1 MNIQIIP
8 DNFDQMKFNEHIHHP
23 LQTWQWGEAR
33 KETGL
38 NVVRIDGVTMTIHP
52 IPHTSYS
59 IGYIPRSP
67 NPSPELIDKLAGY
80 GKENNLLFIKFEPD
94 EEKTSDDSMLDTRL
108 VKSMHPLFPE
118 WTQVLDLTPSEGE
131 LMKQLKS
138 KTRYNIRLA
147 EKNNVAVKEV
157 STDEGFQI
165 FSDLYFQTCKR
176 QHYHGHTPEYHRIV
190 WNNLK
195 DGIAHILIAYLGD
208 EPLAAYE
215 LFYFDNKF
223 YYPYGGSSDKQRNL
237 MASNLLM
244 WEAIKL
250 GKRLG
255 ATEFDMWGSLP
266 PDYDKNASW
275 SGFTKFK
282 EGYGTRFK
290 QFIGSYDLVLK
301 PAHYTI
307 YNKVYKLREKLLG
320 H

>member
-1 MNIQIIP
+1 MDIATYNT
-8 DNFDQMKFNEHIHHP
+8 NVHHP
-23 LQTWQWGEAR
+23 LQSWQWGEAR
-33 KETGL
+33 RQTGL
-38 NVVRIDGVTMTIHP
+38 QVVRIDEYTMTIHP
-52 IPHTSYS
+52 VPHTPYK

-67 NPSPELIDKLAGY
+67 NPTPELIFKLTDY
-80 GKENNLLFIKFEPD
+80 GIANNVLFIKFEPD
-94 EEKTSDDSMLDTRL
+94 REASLSEIKLDERL
-108 VKSMHPLFPE
+108 IKSAHPLFPE
-118 WTQVLDLTPSEGE
+118 WTQVLDLTPSEDE
-131 LMKQLKS
+131 LMAQLKS

-147 EKNNVAVKEV
+147 EKNNVVVTEM

-165 FSDLYFQTCKR
+165 FSDLYFETCRR

-195 DGIAHILIAYLGD
+195 DGIAHILIAFLRD

-215 LFYFDNKF
+215 LFHFDNKL
-223 YYPYGGSSDKQRNL
+223 YYPYGGSSDKHRKL

-244 WEAIKL
+244 WEAITL

-266 PDYDKNASW
+266 PDYDKDASW

-290 QFIGSYDLVLK
+290 QFVGSYDLVIK
-301 PAHYTI
+301 PVHYAM
-307 YNKVYKLREKLLG
+307 YNQIYKLREKILG